1 MKCFIH
7 ARYAVIA
14 VLVNLCKFL
23 LLEFKYSVLPI
34 YIYIYT
40 QIFEFK
46 ILEKKAKS
54 SVYVIFGRKMC
65 RVIWL
70 QFAQ

>member
-14 VLVNLCKFL
+14 VLVNFCCLNLNIVF
-23 LLEFKYSVLPI
+23 FR